1 MTIKTE
7 VSMNYKDQIEA
18 YFSDKGDAL
27 VSAVSRLVA
36 IPSVKGETAPGAPFG
51 SGPAQCLEEALTL
64 ARELGLTADNQEGYV
79 GTVDLNDGDTVL
91 HILGHLD
98 VVAGGTGWTVTEPY
112 APKVVDGVLY
122 GRGVADDK
130 GPMVAALLAMQAVK
144 DLNIPLRHNV
154 RAIFGTDEESGS
166 ADIAHYYAAEP
177 YAPYTFSPDADFP
190 VINIEKGFYKPEF
203 SKEWAADDA
212 LPRILSFQGGERLNV
227 VPARASAVIQGMPL
241 NQLMPRAQ
249 VGTRITGAEFRLKP
263 LGGDR
268 IQIDAIGK
276 SAHAMAPGDG
286 LNAITALLELL
297 GVLPLAE
304 SESKNALH
312 ALLELLP
319 HKDVSGKGLHIAQS
333 DEISGELTV
342 AFSLLEFTET
352 GVKGRFDSR
361 TPLCANEKNCQQRAE
376 AAFAQHGF
384 TCKGDMAAPHHTD
397 ADSPFVQT
405 LLRCYEAYTGQ
416 KGEALA
422 IGGGTYVHDI
432 PGGVAFGATMPGCQT
447 NLHAIDEHIPI
458 QDLLT
463 AAKIYAQV
471 IVELC
476 A

>member
-1 MTIKTE
+1 
-7 VSMNYKDQIEA
+7 MNYKEQIEA
-18 YFSDKGDAL
+18 YFSNQEDAL
-27 VSAVSRLVA
+27 VAAVSRLVA
-36 IPSVKGETAPGAPFG
+36 IPSVKGEAAPGAPFG
-51 SGPAQCLEEALTL
+51 PGPAQCLQEALAL
-64 ARELGLTADNQEGYV
+64 AREIGLTATDYDGYV
-79 GTVDLNDGDTVL
+79 GAVDLNGGDTAL

-98 VVAGGTGWTVTEPY
+98 VVAGGDGWTVTGPY
-112 APKVVDGVLY
+112 EPKVVDGVLY

-144 DLNIPLRHNV
+144 DLNIPLRRNV

-166 ADIAHYYAAEP
+166 ADIAHYYATQP
-177 YAPYTFSPDADFP
+177 YAPCTFSPDADFP
-190 VINIEKGFYKPEF
+190 VIHIEKGFYRPEF
-203 SKEWAADDA
+203 SKEWAAETA
-212 LPRILSFQGGERLNV
+212 LPRLVSLQGGERLNV
-227 VPARASAVIQGMPL
+227 VPGHASAVLQGMPM

-249 VGTRITGAEFRLKP
+249 VGTRITGAEYRLKP
-263 LGGDR
+263 LGDDR

-319 HKDVSGKGLHIAQS
+319 HKDVSGKGLGIAQS
-333 DEISGELTV
+333 DELSGELTV

-361 TPLCANEKNCQQRAE
+361 TPLCATEKNCQARTQ
-376 AAFAQHGF
+376 AAFEKHGF
-384 TCKGDMAAPHHTD
+384 TCRGDMEPPHHTD
-397 ADSPFVQT
+397 QNSPFVQT
-405 LLRCYEAYTGQ
+405 LLQCYEQYTGR
-416 KGEALA
+416 KGECLA
-422 IGGGTYVHDI
+422 IGGGTYVHGI
-432 PGGVAFGATMPGCQT
+432 PGGVAFGATMPGYET
-447 NLHAIDEHIPI
+447 NLHAIDEHIPV

-463 AAKIYAQV
+463 AAQIYAQV

-476 A
+476 G